1 MSLPPPL
8 FPLGGYPMIFHH
20 VKALARLEGQVK
32 NIYLVGPYP
41 TKKFIP
47 FIDEV
52 TSTFDFEKVEYIESQ
67 TLSKGMGVS
76 GCLLSLF

>member
-20 VKALARLEGQVK
+20 VKALSRLKVQ
-32 NIYLVGPYP
+32 NLYLVGPYP
-41 TKKFIP
+41 EKKFIP

-52 TSTFDFEKVEYIESQ
+52 SGTFEFEKV
-67 TLSKGMGVS
+67 
-76 GCLLSLF
+76 

>member
-8 FPLGGYPMIFHH
+8 FPLGGYPMVFHH
-20 VKALARLEGQVK
+20 VKALSKLDVS
-32 NIYLVGPYP
+32 NIFLVGPYP
-41 TKKFIP
+41 QKKFIP

-67 TLSKGMGVS
+67 T
-76 GCLLSLF
+76 